1 MEANEI
7 LVIAMFLSFIALLFT
22 GIPVAWVLGG
32 IGIVFAFL
40 GQFTDSY
47 MDTMTGLDYTTLGL
61 VVNRLWTIMENWILG
76 STPHVYIY
84 GDHAR

>member
-1 MEANEI
+1 MDANEV

-32 IGIVFAFL
+32 IGIIFAFL
-40 GQFTDSY
+40 GQFTDTY

-61 VVNRLWTIMENWILG
+61 VVNRLWTDRK
-76 STPHVYIY
+76 SVV
-84 GDHAR
+84 